1 MKMEYILKYFDL
13 DGLSRE
19 TKLTEEQARVANV
32 PKEKLKNAR
41 SNSLWVYAGA
51 LINKLDTVEELDEF
65 FEMRDR
71 NRQWGAKP
79 SKVYPIKLTMTEEP
93 IDTNLK
99 TRAAI
104 GKPKLSD
111 VPPIAFLALGAA
123 MSDGAKKYGRFNW
136 RETGATSSIF
146 YDAIFRHL
154 IDWYNGEDH
163 AHDSKVHHLGHVMA
177 GCAIILDAETRGT
190 LNDDRDKSKPT
201 SLSRNAGLW
210 QAMEEQVK
218 SSK

>member
-1 MKMEYILKYFDL
+1 MDYILKYFDL

-19 TKLTEEQARVANV
+19 ANLTEEQARVANL
-32 PKEKLKNAR
+32 PKAKLKNTK
-41 SNSLWVYAGA
+41 SNSIWIYSGA
-51 LINKLDTVEELDEF
+51 LINKLETLEERDEF

-71 NRQWGAKP
+71 NRQWKAAP
-79 SKVYPIKLTMTEEP
+79 VDLPITMVEKP

-190 LNDDRDKSKPT
+190 LNDDRDKSNPT
-201 SLSRNAGLW
+201 SLTRNAGLW
-210 QAMEEQVK
+210 QAMEAQIALAK
-218 SSK
+218 

>member
-1 MKMEYILKYFDL
+1 LKGFKMNYVLKYFDL
-13 DGLSRE
+13 QGISRE
-19 TKLTEEQARVANV
+19 AKITEAQARVTV
-32 PKEKLKNAR
+32 LPKLGGT
-41 SNSLWVYAGA
+41 SGSVIYVYSDKGA
-51 LINKLDTVEELDEF
+51 LLNRIETLDERDEF

-71 NRQWGAKP
+71 NRQWQAKP
-79 SKVYPIKLTMTEEP
+79 SELPITMVEEP
-93 IDTNLK
+93 IDANLK

-190 LNDDRDKSKPT
+190 LNDDRDKSNPT
-201 SLSRNAGLW
+201 SLTRNAGLW
-210 QAMEEQVK
+210 QAMEAQIALAK
-218 SSK
+218 